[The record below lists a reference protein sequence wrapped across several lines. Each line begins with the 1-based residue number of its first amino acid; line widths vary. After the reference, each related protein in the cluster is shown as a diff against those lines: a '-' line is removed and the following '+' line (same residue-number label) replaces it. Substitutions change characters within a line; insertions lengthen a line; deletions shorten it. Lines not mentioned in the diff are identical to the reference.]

1 MVFGIFGAKAP
12 NEAPSS
18 DLNRLVIEPAT
29 RLYNDLS
36 SKWEALGKSVA
47 DWTDKNVPKEYQ
59 PFIKRIFAA
68 LPVALVTAVLPL
80 YASVPLAIG
89 CYIAHIAYGPFKEST
104 YDSFYVGCALGCS
117 LKSTF
122 NIASFLVTF
131 HPLYALSSSLYAVA
145 TMALLKKSN
154 LLA

>member
-1 MVFGIFGAKAP
+1 MVFDIFGAKAT

-18 DLNRLVIEPAT
+18 DLNRLVIEPAI
-29 RLYNDLS
+29 RIYNDLS
-36 SKWEALGKSVA
+36 SKWEAVGKSVS

-68 LPVALVTAVLPL
+68 LPVALITTVMPL
-80 YASVPLAIG
+80 YVIVPLAIT
-89 CYIAHIAYGPFKEST
+89 CYVAHIAYGPFKEST
-104 YDSFYVGCALGCS
+104 YDSLYVGSALGCG

-131 HPLYALSSSLYAVA
+131 NPLYALSSSLYGVA